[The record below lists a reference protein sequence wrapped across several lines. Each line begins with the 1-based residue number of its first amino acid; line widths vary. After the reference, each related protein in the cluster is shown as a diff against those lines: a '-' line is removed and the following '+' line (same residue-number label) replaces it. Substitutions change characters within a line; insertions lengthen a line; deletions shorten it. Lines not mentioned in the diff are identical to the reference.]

1 MGSKSMGR
9 NLMLDKQDLV
19 LLLALINKEQ
29 AEEIIDGILIESGVS
44 TRLVN
49 LKQLEMKLIKMKGV
63 KFDE

>member
-1 MGSKSMGR
+1 
-9 NLMLDKQDLV
+9 MLDKQDLV